1 LRTDDPGTPGD
12 GRWELNFAFTFER
25 SAGRRE
31 LEAPLLDLN
40 YGLGERLQLKYEVP
54 WVHLDEPGSGTSD
67 GLGNSTAGV
76 KWRFVDARGSAPA
89 LSCYPQ
95 LEFQNPGSS
104 SSERGLAEPGSALFL
119 PLEVAWEFGEYG
131 LGVEVG
137 REFRD
142 VGADGWA
149 AGVALGTLARR
160 VLRALGRGARRGQRA
175 VDSSAGVLDF
185 GARDR
190 PGERLPAARRGRVRP
205 VVAGTASA
213 RTSPPTRTAA
223 RNLSAGKR
231 PKPRAGITILPDE
244 PAPVLP
250 LPRRAAPA
258 RRRRVLWLLFRGRAE
273 RDLYAPVALETV
285 PPQASGRERARGAA
299 GTGVLGSAGARAL
312 GVPVGVRLSGPGRLE
327 GRVIDRETGLGVP

>member
-1 LRTDDPGTPGD
+1 MSDSVDRRPRIAALVSRGAGALLLAGAAQAQGGPPLRTDDPGTPGD

-76 KWRFVDARGSAPA
+76 KWRFADARGSAPA

-119 PLEVAWEFGEYG
+119 PLEVAWEFGAYG

-137 REFRD
+137 REFRE

-149 AGVALGTLARR
+149 AGVAIGRSLGESCELLAE
-160 VLRALGRGARRGQRA
+160 VHGEASAQF
-175 VDSSAGVLDF
+175 DSSAGVLDF
-185 GARDR
+185 GARI
-190 PGERLPAARRGRVRP
+190 G
-205 VVAGTASA
+205 
-213 RTSPPTRTAA
+213 
-223 RNLSAGKR
+223 
-231 PKPRAGITILPDE
+231 
-244 PAPVLP
+244 
-250 LPRRAAPA
+250 
-258 RRRRVLWLLFRGRAE
+258 
-273 RDLYAPVALETV
+273 
-285 PPQASGRERARGAA
+285 
-299 GTGVLGSAGARAL
+299 LGSGCRLLGAVGFGLWSQDSERTDLAAYL
-312 GVPVGVRLSGPGRLE
+312 GLQLE
-327 GRVIDRETGLGVP
+327 L